1 MYDGMQA
8 AIGDEV
14 FHEGVLQGTVAQGT
28 VVYVGKTEFVV
39 EFQQLLHRE
48 FIWVF
53 HRADPSRLQQRD
65 FRIRVNGFLVPAPAE
80 QFTDDLAYIAAPG
93 HVEFHYAYM
102 IGRTI
107 TQEIKLL
114 FERGVLHRSAANAI
128 AHAKA
133 MVGIDPY
140 ARESLDDAWD
150 ERPVPPAGEGL
161 SRPESDAV
169 RPTPPEGSSL

>member
-14 FHEGVLQGTVAQGT
+14 FHEGVPQGTVAQGT
-28 VVYVGKTEFVV
+28 VVYVGKTEFMV
-39 EFQQLLHRE
+39 EFQQLLHRK

-80 QFTDDLAYIAAPG
+80 QFTEDLVYITDPG
-93 HVEFHYAYM
+93 QVEFHYVYS
-102 IGRTI
+102 IGPTI
-107 TQEIKLL
+107 TREIKLL
-114 FERGVLHRSAANAI
+114 FGRGLAHRTAANAI

-133 MVGIDPY
+133 MIGIDPTRR
-140 ARESLDDAWD
+140 AKVVS
-150 ERPVPPAGEGL
+150 G
-161 SRPESDAV
+161 
-169 RPTPPEGSSL
+169 